1 MTFAADHRS
10 RGVPRNLSGLKD
22 LFDLSGKTA
31 VVTGGSI
38 GLGEQMCH
46 ALAEAGSNVV
56 LCARKLERCEDL
68 AHKIEEQYG
77 VSALA
82 LKCDVSNERE
92 VEDVVSSAVGKFG
105 KIDILINNAG
115 ITWGAEYHEME
126 ARDWQKVI
134 DINLTGTFLFCKHVG
149 RTMIPRKSGK
159 IINVSSILGMYGHPT
174 VTAPS
179 YAASKAAVNGLT
191 VDLAVKWAKHGI
203 NVNAIA
209 PGWFPSHMNDSLM
222 KRKKEELLAGIPLG
236 RFVQGD
242 DIKGTIVFL
251 ASRASDFIT
260 GQVIVVDGGEIL

>member
-1 MTFAADHRS
+1 MILRDI
-10 RGVPRNLSGLKD
+10 
-22 LFDLSGKTA
+22 FDLSGKTA

-38 GLGEQMCH
+38 GLGELMCH

-56 LCARKLERCEDL
+56 LCARKLERCEEL

-77 VSALA
+77 VSTLA
-82 LKCDVSNERE
+82 LKCDVSNEGE
-92 VEDVVSSAVGKFG
+92 AEEVVSAAVAKFG

-115 ITWGAEYHEME
+115 ISWGAEYHEMDK
-126 ARDWQKVI
+126 RDWQKVI

-159 IINVSSILGMYGHPT
+159 IINVSSILGMYGHTT
-174 VTAPS
+174 VTTPS
-179 YAASKAAVNGLT
+179 YTASKAAVNGLT
-191 VDLAVKWAKHGI
+191 VDLAVKWARHRI

-209 PGWFPSHMNDSLM
+209 PGWFPSNMSDSLM
-222 KRKKEELLAGIPLG
+222 KKMKEELLAQIPLG
-236 RFVQGD
+236 RFCQED

-260 GQVIVVDGGEIL
+260 GQIIVVDGGEIL

>member
-1 MTFAADHRS
+1 MILRE
-10 RGVPRNLSGLKD
+10 

-31 VVTGGSI
+31 LVTGGSI

-46 ALAEAGSNVV
+46 ALAEAGANVV
-56 LCARKLERCEDL
+56 LCARKPERCEEL
-68 AHKIEEQYG
+68 AHKLGERYG
-77 VSALA
+77 ISTLA
-82 LKCDVSNERE
+82 LKCDVSCERE
-92 VEDVVSSAVGKFG
+92 AEEVVSAAVGKFG

-115 ITWGAEYHEME
+115 ITWAAEYHEMD
-126 ARDWQKVI
+126 AKDWQKVI
-134 DINLTGTFLFCKHVG
+134 DVNLTGTFLFCKHTG
-149 RTMIPRKSGK
+149 RAMIPRKRGK
-159 IINVSSILGMYGHPT
+159 IINVSSILGMYGHPA

-203 NVNAIA
+203 TVNAIA

-222 KRKKEELLAGIPLG
+222 KMGKEKLLAGIPLG
-236 RFVQGD
+236 RFVDGD